1 MRTRKE
7 INTSSMLGSS
17 QSQVR
22 DQLKASHEVY
32 LCMEQV
38 LRMLQRK
45 SYTLSRGLP
54 GNFDPHLHGK
64 ARIRNPRAE
73 QMLQR
78 EELRQSEEAG
88 SIRTSTTIDRFCLF
102 GLASDLGVVVTD
114 AFE

>member
-1 MRTRKE
+1 
-7 INTSSMLGSS
+7 MLGSS

-32 LCMEQV
+32 LCMEQAP
-38 LRMLQRK
+38 RMPQRK

-88 SIRTSTTIDRFCLF
+88 SIRTSTTIDSACL
-102 GLASDLGVVVTD
+102 V
-114 AFE
+114 